1 MIFTFPGFGSLKYI
15 VPKIMNE
22 LDIEY
27 IEPEEGSEI
36 LQRGAALSPEEM
48 CLPFK
53 YMMGSLA
60 AAYEKG
66 ADTAIMASGSGP
78 CRLGEYV
85 ELMAEL
91 MKNEGYEY
99 QWIVLEPPSD
109 IGLTE
114 FMRRINVV
122 FNGSDRRNPLRVIR
136 IIAAGFRVM
145 CKFEKTERT
154 LLKKA
159 GYLEEPQEAL
169 RIMNRLE
176 AEIHAEKSL
185 SGCRSILNRI
195 GKEVSEL
202 NVLKEEPVKIMVT
215 GEIYTAAESAA
226 NRNIEKYL
234 ASEGCSVLRCVDVT
248 WWIRRMIKCFI
259 GKLTPM
265 KILQYLKRKI
275 SDTKGMPCD
284 IGGYGR
290 ETVDM
295 LLSSAKNA
303 DGAVKL
309 MPSGCMPEIVAK
321 SYCEKHQDD
330 AGIRVLNL
338 IYDEMSGDAGYE
350 TRIEAFV
357 DMLER
362 RKNVLAGN

>member
-1 MIFTFPGFGSLKYI
+1 MIFTFPGFGSLRYI
-15 VPKIMNE
+15 VPKIMND
-22 LDIEY
+22 LDIQY
-27 IEPEEGSEI
+27 IEPEDGGEI
-36 LQRGAALSPEEM
+36 LMRGAALSPEEM

-66 ADTAIMASGSGP
+66 ADTVIMVSGSGP

-114 FMRRINVV
+114 FMRRLNVV
-122 FNGSDRRNPLRVIR
+122 FNSRYSGSTLSVIRTIAEGLRVMYR
-136 IIAAGFRVM
+136 
-145 CKFEKTERT
+145 FEKTERN

-159 GYLEEPQEAL
+159 GYLEDPQEAV
-169 RIMNRLE
+169 RIMNKLE
-176 AEIHAEKSL
+176 GEIRAENSL
-185 SGCRSILNRI
+185 PGCRRILARI
-195 GKEVSEL
+195 RKEASRL
-202 NVLKEEPVKIMVT
+202 NILKDNPVKVMVT
-215 GEIYTAAESAA
+215 GEIYTTAESAV
-226 NRNIEKYL
+226 NRDIEKYL

-248 WWIRRMIKCFI
+248 WWIRRMVNRFI
-259 GKLTPM
+259 GELMPM
-265 KILQYLKRKI
+265 KILHHMKRKKSGMQGI
-275 SDTKGMPCD
+275 SCD

-309 MPSGCMPEIVAK
+309 MPAGCMPEIVAK
-321 SYCEKHQDD
+321 SYCEKHQDE

-338 IYDEMSGDAGYE
+338 IYDEMSGNAGCE

-362 RKNVLAGN
+362 RKNVLAGD